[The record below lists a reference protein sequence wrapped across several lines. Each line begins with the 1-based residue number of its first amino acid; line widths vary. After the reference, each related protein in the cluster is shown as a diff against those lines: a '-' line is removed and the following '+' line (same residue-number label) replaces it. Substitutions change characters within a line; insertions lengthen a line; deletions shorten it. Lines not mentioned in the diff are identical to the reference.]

1 MMQMYRTGDVVK
13 LNNVGGKVWSDY
25 MIEKFAGKIV
35 KIRKENGEGFEICGE
50 PFTFLIEDIVCKVG
64 EKDV

>member
-1 MMQMYRTGDVVK
+1 MQIYRTGDLVK

-35 KIRKENGEGFEICGE
+35 KIRKENGERFEICGE

>member
-1 MMQMYRTGDVVK
+1 MQIYRTGDVVK

-35 KIRKENGEGFEICGE
+35 KIRKENGERFEICGE

>member
-1 MMQMYRTGDVVK
+1 MQIYRTGDVVK

-25 MIEKFAGKIV
+25 MIEKFAVKIV
-35 KIRKENGEGFEICGE
+35 KIRKENGERFKICGE